1 MSAEFASLR
10 GNFLYDPEK
19 APETLVSIELESAN
33 VLAHIV
39 QNSTEFS
46 DMLEESVAVAG
57 AEAGGGAGGMRRV
70 GGGMG
75 GGGENA
81 DDDGD
86 DDDDDDDADDAGVD
100 YAAMVP
106 AAHIEQVDIEACVGR
121 IVGMGFDSAQVRNAL
136 ELCSGVEEDA
146 VSYLLSGGS

>member
-46 DMLEESVAVAG
+46 DMLEESVFVAG
-57 AEAGGGAGGMRRV
+57 AEAGVIGGAGGMRRV

-75 GGGENA
+75 GGGESA
-81 DDDGD
+81 DGDGD
-86 DDDDDDDADDAGVD
+86 DDDDDAGVD

-106 AAHIEQVDIEACVGR
+106 AAHIKKVDLEACVGR

>member
-46 DMLEESVAVAG
+46 DMLEEGVFVGG
-57 AEAGGGAGGMRRV
+57 AEAGVIGGAGGMRRV

-75 GGGENA
+75 GGGESA
-81 DDDGD
+81 DGDGD
-86 DDDDDDDADDAGVD
+86 DDDDDAGVD

-106 AAHIEQVDIEACVGR
+106 AAHIEQVDLEACVGR